1 MCAIAPPPPKNK
13 VVKAQ
18 IEGKPLPSAQ
28 GTGMKFDGGKP
39 RWSLLMEGMSKAL
52 EGVAKVLTFGAN
64 KYAAHSWRTVPEG
77 KERYRDALYRH
88 LAAIEQGEELD
99 PESGLRH
106 WDHVICNAL
115 FLSELNR

>member
-13 VVKAQ
+13 IVKAQ
-18 IEGKPLPSAQ
+18 VEGKPLPGAQ

-39 RWSLLMEGMSKAL
+39 RWSLLMEGMSNAL

-77 KERYRDALYRH
+77 RERYRDALYRH